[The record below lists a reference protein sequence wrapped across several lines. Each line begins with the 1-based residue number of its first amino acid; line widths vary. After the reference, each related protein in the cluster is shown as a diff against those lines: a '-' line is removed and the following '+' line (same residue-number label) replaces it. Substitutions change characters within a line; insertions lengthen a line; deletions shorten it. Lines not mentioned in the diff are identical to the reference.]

1 MAKPD
6 KSVSRTNRMGKTYYL
21 HAATTKKGAT
31 RYVMKTTRA
40 GALDAV
46 PDTMEIVEGPNGE
59 ISARKIQ
66 AREINPLEIQLIEAK
81 LAALGLRGYR
91 VAEKGPHLTVYEPW
105 RSAGDLQD
113 LADSLN
119 SMRMGELS
127 ILSRMFPDGN
137 PFLDSEE
144 ETMLRAEFR
153 PSDSNIDEML
163 ESSRVEP
170 VLRFTLEDKAKRM
183 FSVDRMTYRG
193 DGGWHS
199 LSWKM
204 SLQKATD
211 TYLKHLG
218 KESFFELM

>member
-6 KSVSRTNRMGKTYYL
+6 KPVSRTNRMGKTYYL

-46 PDTMEIVEGPNGE
+46 PDGMEIVEGPNGE
-59 ISARKIQ
+59 VSARKIQ

-105 RSAGDLQD
+105 RSAGDLQE

-119 SMRMGELS
+119 GARMSELS

-137 PFLDSEE
+137 PFLDSARESVP
-144 ETMLRAEFR
+144 RAELGR
-153 PSDSNIDEML
+153 SDSRIDEML
-163 ESSRVEP
+163 DTSRVEP

-193 DGGWHS
+193 SGGWHS

-204 SLQKATD
+204 SLQKAAE

>member
-6 KSVSRTNRMGKTYYL
+6 KPVSRTNRMGKTYYL

-31 RYVMKTTRA
+31 RYVMKTTQA

-46 PDTMEIVEGPNGE
+46 PDGMEIVEGPNGE
-59 ISARKIQ
+59 VSARKIQ

-105 RSAGDLQD
+105 RSAGDLQE
-113 LADSLN
+113 LADSLTGA
-119 SMRMGELS
+119 RMSELS
-127 ILSRMFPDGN
+127 VLSRMFPAGN
-137 PFLDSEE
+137 PFLDSARE
-144 ETMLRAEFR
+144 MIDQAESR
-153 PSDSNIDEML
+153 PSGLRIDEML
-163 ESSRVEP
+163 DSSRVEP
-170 VLRFTLEDKAKRM
+170 VLRFTLEDKAKRT
-183 FSVDRMTYRG
+183 FSVERMTYRG
-193 DGGWHS
+193 DGGWH
-199 LSWKM
+199 WIARAM
-204 SLQKATD
+204 PLQKAAE

>member
-1 MAKPD
+1 MAK
-6 KSVSRTNRMGKTYYL
+6 SGHIVSRTNRMGKTYYL

-46 PDTMEIVEGPNGE
+46 PDGMEIVEGPNGE
-59 ISARKIQ
+59 VSVRKIL

-105 RSAGDLQD
+105 RTAGDLQE
-113 LADSLN
+113 LADMLN
-119 SMRMGELS
+119 GARMSELG
-127 ILSRMFPDGN
+127 ILARIFPDGN
-137 PFLDSEE
+137 PFLDSTR
-144 ETMLRAEFR
+144 ETGM
-153 PSDSNIDEML
+153 SDLKIDAKL
-163 ESSRVEP
+163 DSSRVEP
-170 VLRFTLEDKAKRM
+170 VLRFTLEDKSKRM
-183 FSVDRMTYRG
+183 FSVERMTYRG

-199 LSWKM
+199 LSWKI
-204 SLQKATD
+204 SLQKAAE

>member
-6 KSVSRTNRMGKTYYL
+6 KPISHTNRMGKTYYL
-21 HAATTKKGAT
+21 HAAATKKGAT

-40 GALDAV
+40 SALDAV
-46 PDTMEIVEGPNGE
+46 PEGMEIVEGPNGE
-59 ISARKIQ
+59 VSARKIQ
-66 AREINPLEIQLIEAK
+66 AQEINPLEIQLIEAK

-113 LADSLN
+113 LADLLTGA
-119 SMRMGELS
+119 RMSELS
-127 ILSRMFPDGN
+127 VLSRMFPNGN
-137 PFLDSEE
+137 PFLDSATEMIGQTE
-144 ETMLRAEFR
+144 SK
-153 PSDSNIDEML
+153 PSGLGIDEML
-163 ESSRVEP
+163 DSSRVEP
-170 VLRFTLEDKAKRM
+170 VLRFTLEDKAKRT
-183 FSVDRMTYRG
+183 FSVERMTYRG
-193 DGGWHS
+193 SGGWHS

-204 SLQKATD
+204 NLQKAAD

>member
-1 MAKPD
+1 MAK
-6 KSVSRTNRMGKTYYL
+6 SYHIVSRTNRMGKTYYL

-40 GALDAV
+40 GALDSV
-46 PDTMEIVEGPNGE
+46 PDGMEIVEGPNGE
-59 ISARKIQ
+59 VSVRKII
-66 AREINPLEIQLIEAK
+66 APEINPLEIRLIEAK

-91 VAEKGPHLTVYEPW
+91 VAEKGRHLTVYEPW
-105 RSAGDLQD
+105 RSAGDLHD

-119 SMRMGELS
+119 GARISEQSLLSRIFSNLDPAGQAAFRTELS
-127 ILSRMFPDGN
+127 SPDSR
-137 PFLDSEE
+137 
-144 ETMLRAEFR
+144 
-153 PSDSNIDEML
+153 IDKML
-163 ESSRVEP
+163 ETSRVEP

-183 FSVDRMTYRG
+183 FSVERMTYRG

-199 LSWKM
+199 LAWM
-204 SLQKATD
+204 VSLQKAAD